1 MLTAGGAVWHRRIAG
16 IKRQH
21 AGPPMAVN
29 VLIARTM
36 LLPIGKLVTTG
47 KTYVP
52 VTIGVVLQQWIAE
65 VRSIRAAEI
74 GGAAMMR
81 I

>member
-1 MLTAGGAVWHRRIAG
+1 
-16 IKRQH
+16 
-21 AGPPMAVN
+21 
-29 VLIARTM
+29 
-36 LLPIGKLVTTG
+36 
-47 KTYVP
+47 